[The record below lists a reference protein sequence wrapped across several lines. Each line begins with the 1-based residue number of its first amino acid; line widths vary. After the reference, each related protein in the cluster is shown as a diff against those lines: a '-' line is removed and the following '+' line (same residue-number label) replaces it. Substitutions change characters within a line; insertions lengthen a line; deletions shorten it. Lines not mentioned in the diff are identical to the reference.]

1 MVLTELRKG
10 ERAEI
15 RRINADPELRN
26 RLHSFGIIPGE
37 SLEVKGCS
45 LARQTMEIDVD
56 GTLIALRK
64 EEAEKIEVEKEET
77 HHGALLKRD

>member
-1 MVLTELRKG
+1 MRLTELRKG
-10 ERAEI
+10 DRGTI
-15 RRINADPELRN
+15 VRIQADPELRN

-37 SLEVKGCS
+37 ELEVKGCS

-64 EEAEKIEVEKEET
+64 EEAEKIEVRKEED
-77 HHGALLKRD
+77 A

>member
-1 MVLTELRKG
+1 MLLTELRKG
-10 ERAEI
+10 DRAVI
-15 RRINADPELRN
+15 RRIHADPELRN

-37 SLEVKGCS
+37 MLEVKGCS

-64 EEAEKIEVEKEET
+64 EEAEKIEVAPE
-77 HHGALLKRD
+77 

>member
-10 ERAEI
+10 DRAII
-15 RRINADPELRN
+15 RALRADAELRN

-37 SLEVKGCS
+37 TLEVKGCS

-64 EEAEKIEVEKEET
+64 DEAEKIEVEKIDAD
-77 HHGALLKRD
+77 H

>member
-1 MVLTELRKG
+1 MRLTELRKG
-10 ERAEI
+10 DRGTI
-15 RRINADPELRN
+15 VRIQADPELRN

-37 SLEVKGCS
+37 ELEVKGCS

-64 EEAEKIEVEKEET
+64 EEAEKIDVRKEED
-77 HHGALLKRD
+77 A

>member
-1 MVLTELRKG
+1 MILTELRKG
-10 ERAEI
+10 DRAVI
-15 RRINADPELRN
+15 TRLHADPELRH

-37 SLEVKGCS
+37 TLEVKGCS

-64 EEAEKIEVEKEET
+64 EQAEKIEVRKEHSE
-77 HHGALLKRD
+77 ALVHKE

>member
-1 MVLTELRKG
+1 MLLTELKKG
-10 ERAEI
+10 DRGTI
-15 RRINADPELRN
+15 VRVHADPELRN

-37 SLEVKGCS
+37 ELEVKGCS

-64 EEAEKIEVEKEET
+64 EEAEKIEVRKEKVEE
-77 HHGALLKRD
+77 A

>member
-1 MVLTELRKG
+1 MRLTELRKG
-10 ERAEI
+10 DRGTI
-15 RRINADPELRN
+15 VRIQADPELRN

-37 SLEVKGCS
+37 ELVVKGCS

-64 EEAEKIEVEKEET
+64 EEAEKIEVRKEED
-77 HHGALLKRD
+77 A

>member
-1 MVLTELRKG
+1 MRLTELRKG
-10 ERAEI
+10 DRGTII
-15 RRINADPELRN
+15 RIQADPELRN

-37 SLEVKGCS
+37 VLEVKGCS

-64 EEAEKIEVEKEET
+64 EEAEKIEVRKEEET
-77 HHGALLKRD
+77 

>member
-1 MVLTELRKG
+1 MLLTELRKG
-10 ERAEI
+10 DRGTI
-15 RRINADPELRN
+15 RRIDADPELKH

-37 SLEVKGCS
+37 TLEVKGCS

-64 EEAEKIEVEKEET
+64 EEAEKIEVEKEE
-77 HHGALLKRD
+77 HSALIKGE